1 MTEVEVLE
9 LNADG
14 EFEIP
19 SPTTRIEIEVDEDSD
34 DGEPGTFSPTS
45 KPIVEMDDNGVLD
58 YVSSPEEKFKDLVG
72 DILPGEF
79 KIYEPDPSLVPD
91 DSRNRVMV
99 FIRMEPGEKPQ
110 KLEVLQESVELTTS
124 KERTLVVKLEEKVD
138 NLTAISSTFEDLLF
152 VSMEQ
157 EKTQKQKRKEQAQ
170 N

>member
-1 MTEVEVLE
+1 ML
-9 LNADG
+9 
-14 EFEIP
+14 
-19 SPTTRIEIEVDEDSD
+19 
-34 DGEPGTFSPTS
+34 
-45 KPIVEMDDNGVLD
+45 
-58 YVSSPEEKFKDLVG
+58 
-72 DILPGEF
+72 
-79 KIYEPDPSLVPD
+79 
-91 DSRNRVMV
+91 

>member
-138 NLTAISSTFEDLLF
+138 NLTAISSAFEDLLF